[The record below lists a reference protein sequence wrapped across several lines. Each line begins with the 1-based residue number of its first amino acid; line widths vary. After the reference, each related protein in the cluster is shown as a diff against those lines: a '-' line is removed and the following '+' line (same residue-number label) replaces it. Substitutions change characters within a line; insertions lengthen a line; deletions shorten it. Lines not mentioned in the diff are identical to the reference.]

1 MFGVEKIIIFAAF
14 VFSIVLHEVAH
25 GYAAY
30 RLGDPTAMMSNRIT
44 LNPLAHVDLV
54 GSILVPLFLLLS
66 PAPFVFGWAKPVPF
80 NPYYFR
86 DPKKGIMIV
95 GAAGPAAN
103 FALAVVCGLLFR
115 LVAPLGGEATS
126 LLLASCCLTNL
137 GLGLFNLIPV
147 PPLDG
152 SRVMYGL
159 LRGEW
164 LEKYMRIERYGIIV
178 VLILVW
184 GLNFDRFIFAMA
196 YAAARLLLGA

>member
-1 MFGVEKIIIFAAF
+1 
-14 VFSIVLHEVAH
+14 
-25 GYAAY
+25 
-30 RLGDPTAMMSNRIT
+30 MSNRIT
-44 LNPLAHVDLV
+44 LNPLAHVDPV
-54 GSILVPLFLLLS
+54 GSVLLPLLLLLS

-86 DPKKGIMIV
+86 DRRKGVMIV
-95 GAAGPAAN
+95 GVAGPLAN
-103 FALAVVCGLLFR
+103 FALATACGVLFR
-115 LVAPLGGEATS
+115 LVAPIGSES
-126 LLLASCCLTNL
+126 VMLLLASCCLTNL

-164 LEKYMRIERYGIIV
+164 LNHYMRIERFGIIV

-184 GLNFDRFIFAMA
+184 VLNFDRVIFRVA
-196 YAAARLLLGA
+196 YGVAKLLMGF